1 MKICVA
7 FGTRPEAIKLAPVIQ
22 CFGRVQGVELRTLVS
37 GQHRLLLDQVL
48 KLFRIRPDC
57 DLNAM
62 QSNQHLGSLTA
73 RVLSEVERDVL
84 SHRPDWMVVQGDTTT
99 AFAAAMAAFYHRVP
113 VAHVEAGLRTHDRFN
128 PFPEEINRKFIGSLA
143 NLHFAPTQRAR
154 ENLLAEGID
163 PTTIHVTGNTG
174 IDALLQ
180 VAGQFMEDN
189 LPLSVDQNQRMLLVT
204 SHRRESFG
212 RELSQVCDGLRTL
225 VKRNP
230 EICVVYAMHPNPN
243 VTAIVDRELHGIA
256 RIHLIKAPDYASFVR
271 MMKQSYLILTDSG
284 GIQEEAP
291 SLGKPVLVL
300 RSRTE
305 RVEAV
310 EAGTAKVVG
319 TDSEKI
325 VHETERLLGDPILYA
340 RMAHAN
346 NPYGDGL
353 ASERIVQTLLATNLS
368 RMTMVN
374 GIPQITNNKPE
385 SGLQMHA

>member
-99 AFAAAMAAFYHRVP
+99 AFAAAMAALYHRVP

-143 NLHFAPTQRAR
+143 HLHFAPTPRAR
-154 ENLLAEGID
+154 ENLLREGID
-163 PTTIHVTGNTG
+163 PSTIHVTGNTG

-180 VAGQFMEDN
+180 VATSTADDAFSFPVNDA
-189 LPLSVDQNQRMLLVT
+189 QRMLLVT

-212 RELSQVCDGLRTL
+212 RELLHVCQALRAL
-225 VKRNP
+225 VKRNS
-230 EICVVYAMHPNPN
+230 EIRVVYAMHPNPN
-243 VTAIVDRELHGIA
+243 VSDVVDRELRGLS
-256 RIHLIKAPDYASFVR
+256 RIHLIPALEYASFVR
-271 MMKQSYLILTDSG
+271 MMKRSFLILTDSG

-300 RSRTE
+300 RSCTE
-305 RVEAV
+305 RVEAI
-310 EAGTAKVVG
+310 EAGTARLVG
-319 TDSEKI
+319 TDPEKI
-325 VHETERLLGDPILYA
+325 VIETERLLGDPTLYE
-340 RMAHAN
+340 RMAHAK
-346 NPYGDGL
+346 NPYGDGH
-353 ASERIVQTLLATNLS
+353 ASELIVQALLGYNTQQI
-368 RMTMVN
+368 
-374 GIPQITNNKPE
+374 GIPSRAPATIVNPTE
-385 SGLQMHA
+385 LDLQMHA